1 MSFDRLDV
9 KNIYVIGGNLK
20 SRLCGQLESQFSGQK
35 LVSWL
40 LEHDGLVNT
49 REEGEKLGRY
59 LVEYRVIQNIDEKY
73 HFLDDSSRLYSF
85 CCDDQHNIYPR
96 TESQQQIWVQGLS
109 VMRRYNLDITGAKKR
124 RTSWINFN
132 KGGQSNCH
140 FKGKHLLDWLEVNT
154 DFETRDD
161 CRRFLKSLLK
171 LNFLRC
177 SQNDLRFD
185 PSSEYWFYL
194 TKLKDEVSK
203 ARRISRTLMP
213 EGRRQSIH
221 EKPPKETLNRKQSVL
236 GFTPDLIA
244 QLASSQPSITR
255 GRDSERIKL
264 KDTCVV
270 LRSSLSRNSLNASQ
284 TSLTRSNTS
293 LSQSSSALQS
303 GFLASSTT
311 SLPNAVRDSGQSLKH
326 SFREDVNSAELDT
339 QTYISRLKEQYAD
352 NLHPRKRSS
361 QSESRNETAVSSLI
375 ESKDFQRRLQNIGK
389 SSSQKNLK
397 QVETDRRLILCQL
410 TERKYG
416 KVASDVLS
424 PSSSCPINLDSLLKR
439 DYSTESQ
446 ATKSSGYGSIRD
458 KCSSVTSRDSSSC
471 LSEDG
476 ESIRSSLNSVC
487 STPTSQ
493 CDNPTE
499 NCCFDIHNY
508 KHKVTT
514 TRDLKSGEA
523 ELSEHNSSEP
533 VPPPRRSL
541 EREPLTT
548 ESDNETPVNSRLL
561 LSGAMNLQTATSAR
575 RARLTRTR
583 AVSDGNSKS
592 T

>member
-244 QLASSQPSITR
+244 QLASSQPI
-255 GRDSERIKL
+255 
-264 KDTCVV
+264 
-270 LRSSLSRNSLNASQ
+270 
-284 TSLTRSNTS
+284 
-293 LSQSSSALQS
+293 
-303 GFLASSTT
+303 
-311 SLPNAVRDSGQSLKH
+311 
-326 SFREDVNSAELDT
+326 REDVNSAELDT